1 MPRSPIKVLGGLC
14 QSPPNTLIGL
24 RGVKDECP
32 VSPGRILRGSLT
44 FPGSKRDSK
53 VRKMSNFSES
63 RKPSDSLS
71 LSLSALRACFAMSS
85 TQKRAQ
91 TKPHTVPGGSCRGKR

>member
-32 VSPGRILRGSLT
+32 VSPATAIKFTITGIGTHVHPLPSTGVKSASGPGPRPPVPEQGFGVNGWVYSLR
-44 FPGSKRDSK
+44 
-53 VRKMSNFSES
+53 
-63 RKPSDSLS
+63 
-71 LSLSALRACFAMSS
+71 
-85 TQKRAQ
+85 
-91 TKPHTVPGGSCRGKR
+91 